1 MASAQIKPTRQE
13 LLKLKNKLKIAEKGH
28 KLLKD
33 KRDGLIRA
41 FLKIVKESLELRK
54 LVDERII
61 EAQQLFSLAEAR
73 TSAALLSAI
82 AKNSKATVS
91 LQTEKSNIMGV
102 RISKMTASVQG
113 DPFCYGVLDT
123 NRDLDESLVA
133 LNELMPDLVRLV
145 ELEDAAR
152 RLAEEIEKT
161 RRRVNGLE
169 YVIIPGMKRDVRYI
183 QAKLEESARQEKVTL
198 MKIKEQ
204 VA

>member
-28 KLLKD
+28 RLLKD
-33 KRDGLIRA
+33 KRDGLIKA
-41 FLKIVKESLELRK
+41 FLGIVKESLELRK
-54 LVDERII
+54 KVDEHII
-61 EAQQLFSLAEAR
+61 FAIQLFSLAEAR
-73 TSAALLSAI
+73 TSAELLRAI
-82 AKNSKATVS
+82 ASNSKATVL
-91 LQTEKSNIMGV
+91 LQTEKANIMGV
-102 RISKMTASVQG
+102 TISKMKADVHG

-133 LNELMPDLVRLV
+133 LSELMPDLVRLV

-161 RRRVNGLE
+161 RRRVNGLQ
-169 YVIIPGMKRDVRYI
+169 YVIIPNMKRDVRFI

-204 VA
+204 VS